1 LLKPY
6 QLDIRIIEEQEATL
20 LTAVNKDCYKGT
32 EAELVLLEDIQAEDI
47 GLIDRILQANCTSNT
62 LADLQIKAGKSED
75 WKIENRLLQ
84 Y

>member
-1 LLKPY
+1 LIKLY
-6 QLDIRIIEEQEATL
+6 QLDIQIIAKQEATL
-20 LTAVNKDCYKGT
+20 FTAVNKDCYKGT
-32 EAELVLLEDIQAEDI
+32 EAELVPLEDIQAEDI

-62 LADLQIKAGKSED
+62 LADLWIKAGKSEN